1 MFSPAFAGATLFPYT
16 TLFRSR
22 LTVVLTESESLPL
35 VGSVGDWLP
44 TEAVLVSVPGAA
56 LGLIWARIR
65 TVLLSP
71 LLRAPTG
78 SVPVQ
83 LAPRLGSQA
92 GPLSTQ

>member
-1 MFSPAFAGATLFPYT
+1 MYSPAFAVAGPVLSTA
-16 TLFRSR
+16 RSR
-22 LTVVLTESESLPL
+22 SEERRVGKEWRSRWP
-35 VGSVGDWLP
+35 VGSVGERLQ

-65 TVLLSP
+65 NVLLAP
-71 LLRAPTG
+71 LLSAPTG

>member
-1 MFSPAFAGATLFPYT
+1 MYSPAFAVAGPVLSTA
-16 TLFRSR
+16 RSAAR

-44 TEAVLVSVPGAA
+44 TEAVLVSVPAAA
-56 LGLIWARIR
+56 LGLILSCNRS
-65 TVLLSP
+65 VLLGA
-71 LLRAPTG
+71 LLCFPTRR
-78 SVPVQ
+78 SSDL